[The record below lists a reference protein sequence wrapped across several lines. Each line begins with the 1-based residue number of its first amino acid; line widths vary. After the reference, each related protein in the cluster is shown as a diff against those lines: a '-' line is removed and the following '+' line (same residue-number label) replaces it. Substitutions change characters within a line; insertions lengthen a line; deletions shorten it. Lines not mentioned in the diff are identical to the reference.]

1 LAEHA
6 PIQPILPLITTVY
19 STRYDTRYAVI
30 TRYYSKISEDTYLLK
45 REETRYVTPEEYR
58 RIVEEGKRKKKEKST
73 AVGVAV

>member
-6 PIQPILPLITTVY
+6 PIQQPLPLITTVY
-19 STRYDTRYAVI
+19 STRYDTRYVVI

-58 RIVEEGKRKKKEKST
+58 RIIEEGKRKKREKST

>member
-1 LAEHA
+1 L
-6 PIQPILPLITTVY
+6 QLVTTIY

-58 RIVEEGKRKKKEKST
+58 RIVEEGKRRKREKTT

>member
-6 PIQPILPLITTVY
+6 PTQLPLQLVTTIY
-19 STRYDTRYAVI
+19 TTIYTTKYAVI
-30 TRYYSKISEDTYLLK
+30 TRYYSKISEDTYLMK

-58 RIVEEGKRKKKEKST
+58 RIVEEGKKRKEKAT

>member
-6 PIQPILPLITTVY
+6 TTQHPLPLIITVY
-19 STRYDTRYAVI
+19 NTRYVTRYIVI
-30 TRYYSKISEDTYLLK
+30 TRYYSKISENTYLLR

-58 RIVEEGKRKKKEKST
+58 RIVEEGKRRKRENTT